1 MERLRE
7 ETKGRDRRRD
17 GGKDI
22 EERDR
27 RTKIQKG
34 KRSGEKEDIDSG
46 DRQKSIDRG
55 KETQGKTQ
63 R

>member
-7 ETKGRDRRRD
+7 DAKGRDRRRD

-22 EERDR
+22 EEKDR
-27 RTKIQKG
+27 RTKIQRG
-34 KRSGEKEDIDSG
+34 KRSGEKEDIDSAE
-46 DRQKSIDRG
+46 RQKSMDRG
-55 KETQGKTQ
+55 KETQGKRQ

>member
-7 ETKGRDRRRD
+7 DAKGRDRRRD

-27 RTKIQKG
+27 RTKIQRG
-34 KRSGEKEDIDSG
+34 RELERKRI
-46 DRQKSIDRG
+46 
-55 KETQGKTQ
+55 
-63 R
+63 

>member
-7 ETKGRDRRRD
+7 ETKGRDRGRD

-27 RTKIQKG
+27 RTKIQRG
-34 KRSGEKEDIDSG
+34 KISGEKEDIDRG
-46 DRQKSIDRG
+46 ERQKSIDRE
-55 KETQGKTQ
+55 KETQGKRQ

>member
-7 ETKGRDRRRD
+7 ETKGRDRRRN
-17 GGKDI
+17 GGKYI

-27 RTKIQKG
+27 RTKIQRG
-34 KRSGEKEDIDSG
+34 KRSGEKDDIDRG
-46 DRQKSIDRG
+46 ERQKSIDRE
-55 KETQGKTQ
+55 KETKGKRQ